1 MKIRTTW
8 KIDFD
13 VITDI
18 GDVEPTKEVIEE
30 VSQINEEVKARI
42 EDAIG
47 INDLEKVGQIENKNL
62 RFLCRYE
69 M

>member
-18 GDVEPTKEVIEE
+18 GDTEPTKEFIKE
-30 VSQINEEVKARI
+30 VSQIHEDVKASI